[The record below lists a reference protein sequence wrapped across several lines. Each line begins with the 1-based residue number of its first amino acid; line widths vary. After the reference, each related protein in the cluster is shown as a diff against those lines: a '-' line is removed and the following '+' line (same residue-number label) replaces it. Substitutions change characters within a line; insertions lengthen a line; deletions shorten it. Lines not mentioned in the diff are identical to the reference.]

1 MDAGFLILFLECCIL
16 VVSDVCFCL
25 WQGEQTALQRAAM
38 VGNSDVISA
47 LIQEGCALDR
57 QDKVQTKRQKQTQ
70 TENTHRG
77 CVSCTSVTVILRRR
91 GNFKAIIITALK
103 HLIIIEKPVCL

>member
-1 MDAGFLILFLECCIL
+1 MDAGFLILFLKCCIL
-16 VVSDVCFCL
+16 VVSDVCLCL
-25 WQGEQTALQRAAM
+25 WQGEQTALQRAAV

-70 TENTHRG
+70 TKNRD
-77 CVSCTSVTVILRRR
+77 CVCCTSVTVILRCR
-91 GNFKAIIITALK
+91 GHFKAIIITALK